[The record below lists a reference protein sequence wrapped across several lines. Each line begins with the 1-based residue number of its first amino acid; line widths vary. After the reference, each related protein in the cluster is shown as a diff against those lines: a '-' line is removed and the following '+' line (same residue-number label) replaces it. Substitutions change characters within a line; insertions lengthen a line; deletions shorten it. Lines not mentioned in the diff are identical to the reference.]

1 MAIDATAA
9 LSSTP
14 GRSDRVSP
22 RKNSFSEPIREE
34 RLRLGRS
41 GIRGCLRTFSAH
53 RSTSLCGRAA
63 FDHRQ
68 DAGANNLG
76 QPGLP
81 GHDGGRVRA
90 KRGHASSQ
98 AIDHA
103 SRLGAVSGESI
114 PVDRAAPPH
123 PPRTEPLGQPLVGF
137 AATHVSLPDIML
149 PRSPGTM
156 LV

>member
-34 RLRLGRS
+34 RLVSAAVEFAVAARFQCSSLHFTLWTSRLY
-41 GIRGCLRTFSAH
+41 
-53 RSTSLCGRAA
+53 
-63 FDHRQ
+63 HRQ

-81 GHDGGRVRA
+81 GHDGGRVRE

-137 AATHVSLPDIML
+137 AATHVSFPDIML
-149 PRSPGTM
+149 PRSRGTM